1 MPPKIQSLTQSAPTP
16 AAPATAVSN
25 TPREAPRPAAPTAQ
39 THPARTASSAR
50 DDEGVAPQEGD
61 STTGRASSDPYPK
74 YDSFGP
80 WPSGRAI
87 YLCSVNKIVTWPFG
101 TMVTFR
107 VEFGPERGRT
117 FDWGQSEPSNAD
129 ADGKAKWRGRF
140 FGAYAIGGWPLEAD
154 AETGWPGWERN
165 RAGVPVPP
173 YDQMFVHR
181 APDDV
186 LVPVVMEVD
195 TWTGDKGGGDKGPT
209 PFVNAVSHWIPD
221 GHDAPIQAPMPYH
234 LPVWLAEVNRWQYTP
249 DTAKGGKY
257 GDLKVAKV
265 DYKQIPFGHGGLKTM
280 RDMKG

>member
-1 MPPKIQSLTQSAPTP
+1 MPPKIQSLSQPTTTP
-16 AAPATAVSN
+16 APAASSTAVSSA
-25 TPREAPRPAAPTAQ
+25 PREAPRWATTQ
-39 THPARTASSAR
+39 ARGSASSAR

-61 STTGRASSDPYPK
+61 STTGRASSDPYPRF
-74 YDSFGP
+74 DSFGP
-80 WPSGRAI
+80 WPSGRAV

-117 FDWGQSEPSNAD
+117 FDWGQSEPSNMD
-129 ADGKAKWRGRF
+129 ADKRVKWRSNF
-140 FGAYAIGGWPLEAD
+140 FGAYATGGWPLEAD
-154 AETGWPGWERN
+154 AETGWPGWEKN

-173 YDQMFVHR
+173 YDQMFVHA
-181 APDDV
+181 APDGV
-186 LVPVVMEVD
+186 LVPVVMKVD
-195 TWTGDKGGGDKGPT
+195 TWTGDKGGGDRGPT
-209 PFVNAVSHWIPD
+209 PFVNAVSHWVPP

-234 LPVWLAEVNRWQYTP
+234 LPVWLAEANRWQYTP

-257 GDLKVAKV
+257 GDLHVAKV